1 MESPITKK
9 EFEYFQALGTAVMT
23 KNKIILVPEIKNKKG
38 AYFTKYYAKSEKEW
52 IMDLRI
58 RVGNERGSAKGGGG
72 IGIHYLRSISKANI
86 GTGLF
91 GYSKEFDGLAVYMN
105 SILTVTEND

>member
-1 MESPITKK
+1 
-9 EFEYFQALGTAVMT
+9 MT

-38 AYFTKYYAKSEKEW
+38 AYFSKYYVQDPKEW

-58 RVGNERGSAKGGGG
+58 RVGNELQTAKGGAG
-72 IGIHYLRSISKANI
+72 IGLHYLRSITKANI

-91 GYSKEFDGLAVYMN
+91 GYSK
-105 SILTVTEND
+105 